1 MREGDEHATG
11 APEGP
16 GPIAIIGVA
25 CRLPMA
31 PDPRAFWR
39 LLRDGVS
46 AIGEVPE
53 DRWDPAVFADHPS
66 PALRHGAFLDGI
78 DTFDAAF
85 FGISPREAAA
95 MDPQQRLLLE
105 LGWEA
110 VEDAAIVPA
119 TLRGTRTG
127 VFAGAIGDDYT
138 TLGARLGIDGVGRHT
153 LTGRNRGLVANR
165 LSYLLGTHGPSFTV
179 DSGQSSSLV
188 AVHLACESLWNG
200 ESDLAIAGGVN
211 VIVAPDSMVGADE
224 FGGLSPDGRCFTFD
238 ARANGYVRGEG
249 GAAVVLKPLAAALA
263 DGDPVYCVVLGS
275 AVTSDGATDGL
286 TAPDPHGQELVL
298 RAACGSAGVTP
309 ADLQYVELHGTG
321 TVRGDRAEA
330 AALGAVY
337 GVGRTERL
345 LVGSV
350 KTNVGHLEGAAGVTG
365 LLKAV
370 LGIRHRWLPRSL
382 NFATPNPD
390 IPLAE
395 LKLRVHT
402 EDGPWPHPQRPLLA
416 GVSSFGMGGTNCH
429 VVLADEPVNRR
440 TRPGGQAPDVVPWV
454 LSARS
459 GQALRGQA
467 ERLRAAMTG
476 AGEPAPS
483 AADTAFSLVSTR
495 TGFEQRAVVL
505 GRDEDELLAGLGGL
519 ASGMPAA
526 GVVRGTAGPRA
537 PGVAFLFA
545 GQGGQRAGMARQLY
559 RAHQVF
565 ADAFD
570 EVCAQLD
577 TRLDVRVRDLVFAE
591 PGSPAAERLDRTRY
605 TQPALF
611 AVEVALFRLLTA
623 WNLTPGHLVGHSVGE
638 LVAAHV
644 SGGLTLAAAAELVA
658 VRGALMQAAPASGV
672 MAAVEASGDEMTEWL
687 RGNEERVALAAV
699 NGPSAVVVSGDEDA
713 VAELVARART
723 QGRRSSRLR
732 VSHAFHSPHM
742 DGVLDEF
749 RAAVRGITAAEPAI
763 PVVSNLTGELLTATE
778 LGAADYWAGQLRGTV
793 RFADGVRWARD
804 RGAAVFVELGPDAVL
819 SPMARACLAG
829 EDGSPSRD
837 TVVVPALRA
846 ERDEPYTVLAALA
859 EAHVR
864 GVPVD
869 WAAVLA
875 PARPHRVPLPTYAF
889 DRTRHWLTDTA
900 PTAHP
905 VATPSGPDRGGPEL
919 LDLVRATA
927 AAVLGH
933 AGPDA
938 VDPGRGFREQGFA
951 SLAAVELAGLLGE
964 ATGTRLPDTVLYDFP
979 TPAELADHL
988 AHRLPDSAGEATVA
1002 RAEAAGEPIAVVGMA
1017 CRYPGGV
1024 RGPEDL
1030 WRLVDGGVD
1039 AIGEFPENR
1048 GWDLDRLRD
1057 PDPERPGTSATRS
1070 GGFLYDA
1077 DLFDPAFFG
1086 ISAREATAMDPQQRV
1101 LLETAWEALEH
1112 ANLDPGTLR
1121 ASATGV
1127 FVGATAQEY
1136 GPRPDETAG
1145 ESGGYLLTGRTSSVI
1160 SGRIAYVLGLAGPA
1174 VTVDTACSSSLV
1186 ALHLACRSLRQGE
1199 SALALAGG
1207 VCVMAGPGMFVEFSR
1222 QRGLASDGRCKAF
1235 AADADG
1241 TGWAE
1246 GAGMVVLER
1255 LSDARRAGHP
1265 VLGVV
1270 RGSAINQDGAS
1281 NGLTAPSGRAQ
1292 ELVIRQALADAGLRG
1307 DEVDAVEAHGTGT
1320 ALGDPIEAQALIAA
1334 YGRER
1339 PAHRPLRLGSL
1350 KSNIGHTQAA
1360 AGVGGL
1366 IKMLLAMRHGRL
1378 PRTLH
1383 ASTPSSR
1390 VDWSAGAV
1398 SLLTEAAPWPDGGQ
1412 PRRAGVS
1419 SFGISGTNAHLI
1431 VEQAPE
1437 QDDRLRARRPE
1448 VPVPWVLTARSAD
1461 ALRSRAQGL
1470 IDAGAGRLDPADVG
1484 HTLATGR
1491 AVFAHRAVVVGAT
1504 DGELRRG
1511 LAQVARDEGP
1521 DAAVA
1526 PDRARRPVFVFPGQ
1540 GAQWAGMGA
1549 ELLETSPVFARSM
1562 AACADALA
1570 PHVDWT
1576 LADVVRAP
1584 AESGLL
1590 DRVDVVQP
1598 ALWAVMVS
1606 LAEVWRSFGVEPAAV
1621 VGHSQGEIAAACVAG
1636 ALSLSDAA
1644 AVVALRSKALTAI
1657 AGRGGMLAVELP
1669 VDRVRDR
1676 LAGEGAGRLSVAAVN
1691 GPAATVVAGGHD
1703 ALDDLQRRCEA
1714 QDVRVRRVPVDYAS
1728 HSPHVEELEDELK
1741 RLLAGLT
1748 PRPTDVAFHSTV
1760 TGGPLGTE
1768 ALDAGYWY
1776 DNLRSTVLFEQAVRR
1791 LEDDGHDAFLEMS
1804 PHPVLTAALRTT
1816 VGDYVTV
1823 AGSLRRDDGGWRRL
1837 LGSLAEAFAEGV
1849 IVDWRAA
1856 FAGLDVRHA
1865 DLPTYPFQRRRYW
1878 ITSPATRDVTAFGLA
1893 AADHLLL
1900 GAEISVAD
1908 GGGVLCTGR
1917 LSLRTQPWLADH
1929 AVGDAV
1935 LLPGTAFAELA
1946 LAAGTRA
1953 GCPGLAELVITAPLR
1968 LSAQVQVQVQVA
1980 VGPPED
1986 GRTVRVYA
1994 RPDGADGE
2002 PWTLHASGSLG
2013 EGGDGVALS
2022 GAWPPPDAAAVNVD
2036 ELYARLA
2043 DEGYH
2048 YGPAFRGLTAAW
2060 RQGEAV
2066 FAEVALAAA
2075 DRPDAGRAG
2084 LHPALLD
2091 AALHAVVGL
2100 LHDPGRRLLPFSW
2113 RDVRLHAT
2121 GATELRVRVL
2131 PAGPDAV
2138 SVVLAD
2144 PAGAPVAT
2152 VGSLTLR
2159 PAPDVVRSA
2168 ADPLLRVTWTTT
2180 IPAAPPSTSR
2190 RWSALGTARRFGL
2203 AADAHA
2209 DVAALVSAIG
2219 PGGAV
2224 PDVVVADCT
2233 DLDGDDAR
2241 SVHQAVH
2248 RVHALLRDWL
2258 AYEVLETT
2266 TLLVVTSGA
2275 VPAGGMVP
2283 GLPGAAVH
2291 GLLRTAVAEHP
2302 GRFVVADVECGG
2314 GEESLRALPALL
2326 GAGEP
2331 EFAVRMGVGHAPRLV
2346 RTAAPEAPVPI
2357 GGGTVLVTG
2366 GTGTLGLLLA
2376 RHLVAEH
2383 GVRHLLLVSRRG
2395 EHADGAA
2402 ELTALGADVSFA
2414 ACDVTDRE
2422 ALAAV
2427 IARIPA
2433 GRPLRAVVHAAG
2445 TLDDGVLTALT
2456 PARLDSALGPKVD
2469 AALTL
2474 HELTRDHD
2482 LAAFVL
2488 FSSVTGTLGSPGQAG
2503 YTAANAAL
2511 DALAERRRAAGLPA
2525 TSLAWGLWA
2534 RPSGMTAH
2542 LTEADVAR
2550 MARGGVAPLPEEAA
2564 LALFDAALGAS
2575 EAVLVAAR
2583 LDLAALRAQARA
2595 GRQAPLFRE
2604 LVRGPVAADRA
2615 TGLSWSARLA
2625 AASAADQ
2632 ELLALELVRIQAAT
2646 VLGLDS
2652 AGAVAPAT
2660 AFTGL
2665 GIDSLMSVELRG
2677 RLNAAT
2683 GLKLPVTVL
2692 FDRPTPAALAA
2703 HIRAEV
2709 LDAARETGPQAP
2721 VVTGEPIAV
2730 VAMGC
2735 RYPGGVRSPEDLWRL
2750 VDDEQDAIGEFPADR
2765 GWDVDAL
2772 YDPDSGAA
2780 GHSYTRHGGFL
2791 DDVAGFDAAFF
2802 GMSPREALATDP
2814 QQRVLL
2820 ETSWETLER
2829 AGIDPRT
2836 LRGSRTGVFA
2846 GVMYDDYAERLK
2858 RAPSGFEGYLA
2869 TAITSS
2875 VASGRVAYALG
2886 LEGPAITVD
2895 TACSSSLVAL
2905 HQACQALRAGD
2916 CDLALAG
2923 GVTVMATPGLFV
2935 AFSRQRG
2942 LAPDGR
2948 CKPFAAAAD
2957 GTGWGEG
2964 VGVLLV
2970 ERLSDALRNGHPVLA
2985 TVRSS
2990 AVNQDGASNGLTAP
3004 SGPAQQR
3011 VIRQALAGAGL
3022 GAADV
3027 DVVEAHGTGTP
3038 LGDPIEAQAIL
3049 ATYGQDRLGGT
3060 PVRIG
3065 SVKSNIGHT
3074 QAAAGVAGVIKMVL
3088 AMRAGRLPR
3097 SLHVDEPTG
3106 HVDWSAGRAELLTE
3120 PMDWPDAGRP
3130 RRAGVSAFGISGTN
3144 AHVILEQAPELPV
3157 RPAAPGRASAWLL
3170 SAREERPLRELAG
3183 LLRERV
3189 AGPDAPDPAE
3199 VGHALATTRTAF
3211 EHRAVVLAADRPGF
3225 LAGLDALAAG
3235 RPRPGLVTGTPS
3247 RAGKTV
3253 FVFPGQGSQWTGMAL
3268 ELLDTAPVFAER
3280 LAECSAA
3287 LDAHVDWS
3295 LPEVLRGAP
3304 GAPGHDRV
3312 DVVQPVLWAVMVSL
3326 AELWRSAGVVPDA
3339 VVGHSQGEIAAACVA
3354 GALTTEDAARVVAS
3368 RSRALVELTG
3378 TGGMVSVALPAA
3390 RVAALIE
3397 PWGDALDV
3405 AALNGPSATVVSGAP
3420 EVLDALLEACAAA
3433 RVRARRVPVG
3443 YASHSPRVE
3452 RIRAKVLDL
3461 LAPVVP
3467 RTAAVPFYSTVT
3479 AGVLDGAGLDAAYW
3493 FRNLR
3498 QPVRFEETTRALLAA
3513 GHTWFVEASP
3523 HPVLTAAIEETV
3535 QGEPGR
3541 SAVVLGSLRRDQG
3554 GLDRFR
3560 TSLAEGYVHGLDVD
3574 WTAVLGGGPGRPV
3587 ELPTYPFQH
3596 ARYWL
3601 DAPAGS
3607 PGPAAGF
3614 TAVDHPLLS
3623 AMTELGDGR
3632 GVLFTGSVSLRTHP
3646 WLADHAV
3653 LGTAV
3658 LPGTVVLELAARVG
3672 RQLGTPALAELTLH
3686 APLVLSEDSVV
3697 PLQVVVAEPG
3707 ADGTR
3712 AISVHSRANGVGV
3725 LRHASGVLRGEPVA
3739 EDVPGPVPWPPD
3751 GAVPIDLATG
3761 YERLAGL
3768 GYGYGPAFRGLTA
3781 AWRSGEDVLAE
3792 VELPAGTGTGGFGVH
3807 PALLD
3812 AALHPA
3818 LLVGEDT
3825 ALLLPFEWT
3834 AVSLSATGAAS
3845 ARVRIRPLAPGRVSI
3860 AVDDVYGTPLLRAGS
3875 LALRPAVRL
3884 WQVDWRPVR
3893 PGGAA
3898 PEVTPEVVRLGGG
3911 GDDLAASAREVTADA
3926 LAAIQRHLA
3935 GPAGTPLVLLT
3946 AGAAG
3951 DAHPADPAAA
3961 AAWGLGRSAQTEH
3974 PGRIVLL
3981 DALAIPSARQL
3992 AAALATGEPQLALR
4006 AGGLTAPRLV
4016 PVSAAGSAT
4025 ARPLDQ
4031 NGTVLVT
4038 GGLGTLGSLVARHL
4052 VTEHGVRHLVLTGR
4066 RGPDTDGAAELGA
4079 HLRELGAVVTV
4090 AACDVG
4096 DPDAVVALLREI
4108 PAEHPLTAVF
4118 HLAGVLDDGT
4128 LEALTP
4134 ARLGPVFRAKAAGA
4148 WHLHEQTRDLD
4159 LAAFVLFSSVA
4170 GTIGTAGQG
4179 SYAAANAFLDALA
4192 GYRAARGL
4200 PARSLAW
4207 GLWAA
4212 ESGLTRALTDADRE
4226 RLRRSGLAP
4235 MPTEQALA
4243 MLDAAL
4249 AGDHPTVVPARLDL
4263 AAPAAPPLREITATP
4278 VSSRPVDRLRGLPR
4292 AEQEREVRELVAGLT
4307 AAVLGYRGALPV
4319 DSTFS
4324 RLGIESLTAV
4334 ELRNRLAAA
4343 TGLRLRTSVVFDH
4356 PDVDALA
4363 RYLHGELFGEPA
4375 GPAEMVRGPFAEPI
4389 AIVGMGC
4396 RYPGGVH
4403 GPDELWRLV
4412 ADGGDA
4418 IGPFPTDRGW
4428 DLDALYDPDPARA
4441 GTIYTREAG
4450 FLADPAGFDAE
4461 FFGMTPREATA
4472 TDPQQRL
4479 LLETAWATLE
4489 HAAIDPHSLRGE
4501 PVGVFTGVMY
4511 GDYRTRATRPTA
4523 ETEGYLVTGSAGSVA
4538 SGRVAYSL
4546 GLAGPAITVDTACS
4560 SSLVAM
4566 HLAAQALRGGE
4577 CRLALAGGVTVM
4589 ATEAALLE
4597 FSRRRGLAA
4606 DGRCKPFA
4614 AAADGTALSEGVGLL
4629 LLERLGD
4636 AQRNGHR
4643 VLAVLRGSAVNQD
4656 GASNGLTAPNGP
4668 AQEQVVRRA
4677 LADAGLA
4684 PGDVDAVE
4692 AHGTGT
4698 PLGDPVEAE
4707 ALLATYGPGRER
4719 PLWLGSVKS
4728 NIGHAQAA
4736 AGVAGVIKMVQA
4748 MRHGVLP
4755 PTLHVD
4761 RPTPHVD
4768 WTRGPVRVL
4777 RETTPW
4783 PDRGAPRRVGVS
4795 SFGISGTNAHVV
4807 LEQGSA
4813 EPAGPEVSDAVV
4825 PWVVSAPTATGVRR
4839 RAAQLHEFLLDHPEH
4854 SNAATGAALAGR
4866 SVFPARAAVVGR
4878 TRAELLGGLRALADG
4893 GSSATVV
4900 TGTAGSGGLAVL
4912 FGGQGSQR
4920 HRMGREL
4927 AAAFPV
4933 YAAAFDAVCAELD
4946 RHLERP
4952 LRAVIGLDGGD
4963 DDPALHETGWT
4974 QPALFAVEVA
4984 LYRLVE
4990 SWGLVPGCVAGH
5002 SLGELTAAHVA
5013 GVLSLADACTMV
5025 AARGRLM
5032 QAARAGGA
5040 MAAIEVD
5047 EEELGDALGEGVSVA
5062 AVNAPG
5068 SVVVSGDA
5076 RAVLDLVAHWRSRGR
5091 RTTRLRV
5098 SHAFHS
5104 AHMDRA
5110 AEEFG
5115 AVVGGLTFNPAT
5127 IPLIS
5132 TVTGQ
5137 QATDEQLRSA
5147 GYWAGQLR
5155 CGVRFADCVRTMQGR
5170 GVTAYLE
5177 LSPTPALLPD
5187 VTATVAGT
5195 TPEPAVVPVLGK
5207 NRPEPDAAVTM
5218 LARLFAAGVRPDFAA
5233 VFPAG
5238 VRPAELPTYPFLHQ
5252 RFWLAQEPADVGGA
5266 APAAAG
5272 HPLLDAAVELAD
5284 GGVVLTGRLSL
5295 QRHPWL
5301 ADHTVSGVV
5310 LLPGTAFVDLALHAG
5325 EQVGL
5330 PVVRDLVVQ
5339 VPLAVPET
5347 GAVDVQVR
5355 VAAADGTGAV
5365 AVTVHGRPR
5374 TDAAPGAWT
5383 EHATGA
5389 LVADD
5394 GTAAG
5399 AWPVRPA
5406 GAEEIDLAGAYPRLA
5421 AMGLGYGP
5429 AFRTL
5434 RGAWRQGEDLHVEA
5448 DADALDVEGW
5458 RLHPALFD
5466 AVLHPFA
5473 LEAGARDPAG
5483 SVRLPHAWAGVRWH
5497 GGHSAAVRA
5506 RLARTG
5512 PGSVSVTVVD
5522 ERGVPVLEVAELR
5535 TRAVPVADL
5544 GAGRPTLRR
5553 QVWSPLAAGD
5563 ELPRSRLVVVGEG
5576 GPDVERYTG
5585 VRELRAA
5592 LDAGASPPD
5601 LVLLEVAA
5609 DDGEADVAVRAGRRC
5624 ERVLADVQEWQA
5636 DARFAAARL
5645 VVATIAAVGTRPSD
5659 GVDPAA
5665 AAVWGLLRAAQAE
5678 QPGRFVLLDTDGTT
5692 ASWRAVPAALASGAP
5707 EVAIRSGQVSTPR
5720 LVAHRGAARADT
5732 AMADGTVLVTGAT
5745 GALGGLLARHLVT
5758 RHGVRHL
5765 LLLNRRGREAP
5776 GAARLLAEL
5785 ATLGARAELVACDAA
5800 DGAVLADVLADVPA
5814 ECPLRAVVHAAG
5826 VLDDGPVAT
5835 MTPARLAAV
5844 LRPKAGAAWQLHRQT
5859 EGLDLAAFVLF
5870 SSLAGVLGSAGQ
5882 ANYAAANA
5890 FLDGLAGH
5898 RARLGL
5904 PATSLA
5910 WGLWAQEDGMA
5921 AGLGA
5926 ADRARLAA
5934 AGVLPMPVAEAL
5946 AFFDEALTAG
5956 QPTLVAAR
5964 LDLATLRAR
5973 AGRRPDAGRRPVRA
5987 DDFAAELAGQPPQ
6000 RRYEL
6005 VFELVRTTVATVLAH
6020 EPPEL
6025 LSGDAELRD
6034 LGFDSL
6040 TSLELRNRLNAATGL
6055 TLPGTVVFEHPTAD
6069 ELTSRLVAEL
6079 GAADAVSDRP
6089 RTRGGH
6095 TQEEIV

>member
-1 MREGDEHATG
+1 MRKGDEHAVG
-11 APEGP
+11 ASERT
-16 GPIAIIGVA
+16 GPIAVIGVA

-39 LLRDGVS
+39 LLREGVS
-46 AIGEVPE
+46 AVGEVPE
-53 DRWDPAVFADHPS
+53 DRWDPAVFAGHLS
-66 PALRHGAFLDGI
+66 PALRRGAFLDGI

-153 LTGRNRGLVANR
+153 LTGRNRGLIANR
-165 LSYLLGTHGPSFTV
+165 LSYLLGAHGPSFTV

-188 AVHLACESLWNG
+188 AVHLACESLRSG

-211 VIVAPDSMVGADE
+211 VIAAPDSMLGADE

-249 GAAVVLKPLAAALA
+249 GAVVVLKPLAAALA

-275 AVTSDGATDGL
+275 AVTGDGATDGL
-286 TAPDPHGQELVL
+286 TAPDPYGQELVL
-298 RAACGSAGVTP
+298 RAACERAGVRP

-337 GVGRTERL
+337 GVGRTESL

-350 KTNVGHLEGAAGVTG
+350 KTNVGHLEGAAGATG

-382 NFATPNPD
+382 NFATPNPG

-395 LKLRVHT
+395 LKLQVHT
-402 EDGPWPHPQRPLLA
+402 EDGPWPHPRRRLLA

-429 VVLADEPVNRR
+429 VVLADGPAPETARS
-440 TRPGGQAPDVVPWV
+440 GGPAPAVVPWV

-459 GQALRGQA
+459 GPALCGQA
-467 ERLRAAMTG
+467 ERLRAAVTG
-476 AGEPAPS
+476 AVEPARS
-483 AADTAFSLVSTR
+483 AVDTAFSLVRTR
-495 TGFEQRAVVL
+495 SAFEQRAVVL
-505 GRDEDELLAGLGGL
+505 GRDEGELLAGLGGL
-519 ASGMPAA
+519 ASGAPAA

-545 GQGGQRAGMARQLY
+545 GQGSQRPGMGRQLY
-559 RAHQVF
+559 RAHRVF

-570 EVCAQLD
+570 EVCARLD
-577 TRLDVRVRDLVFAE
+577 THLDVRVRDLVFAE

-611 AVEVALFRLLTA
+611 ALEVALFRLFTA
-623 WNLTPGHLVGHSVGE
+623 WNLIPGYLVGHSIGE
-638 LVAAHV
+638 LAAAHV
-644 SGGLTLAAAAELVA
+644 GGGLTLTAAAELVV
-658 VRGALMQAAPASGV
+658 VRGALMETAPASGA
-672 MAAVEASGDEMTEWL
+672 MAAVEAEPAELTEWL
-687 RGNEERVALAAV
+687 RGKEERVALAAV
-699 NGPSAVVVSGDEDA
+699 NGPSAVVVSGDADA
-713 VAELVARART
+713 VAELVARARA
-723 QGRRSSRLR
+723 QGRRSSGLR

-749 RAAVRGITAAEPAI
+749 RAAVRGLTAAEPAI
-763 PVVSNLTGELLTATE
+763 PVVSTLTGEQLTAAE
-778 LGAADYWAGQLRGTV
+778 LGSADYWARQLRGTV
-793 RFADGVRWARD
+793 RFADGVRRARD
-804 RGAAVFVELGPDAVL
+804 RGAGVFVELGPDAAL

-829 EDGSPSRD
+829 SPSPG

-859 EAHVR
+859 EAHVL

-875 PARPHRVPLPTYAF
+875 PARPRRVPLPTYAF

-900 PTAHP
+900 PPARP
-905 VATPSGPDRGGPEL
+905 AAAPAGAGPDL
-919 LDLVRATA
+919 LELVRATA
-927 AAVLGH
+927 AAALGH

-951 SLAAVELAGLLGE
+951 SLAAVELAALLGE
-964 ATGTRLPDTVLYDFP
+964 ATGTRLPDTLLYDFP
-979 TPAELADHL
+979 TPAELAEHL
-988 AHRLPDSAGEATVA
+988 AHRLPDPAAEVTAA

-1039 AIGEFPENR
+1039 AIGEFPGNR

-1057 PDPERPGTSATRS
+1057 PRRPGGSATRS

-1086 ISAREATAMDPQQRV
+1086 ISAREAAAMDPQQRV

-1145 ESGGYLLTGRTSSVI
+1145 EAEGYLLTGRTPSVV
-1160 SGRIAYVLGLAGPA
+1160 SGRIAYALGLAGPA

-1222 QRGLASDGRCKAF
+1222 QHGLAPDGRCKAF
-1235 AADADG
+1235 AEDADG

-1320 ALGDPIEAQALIAA
+1320 ALGDPIEAQALIAT
-1334 YGRER
+1334 YGRDR
-1339 PAHRPLRLGSL
+1339 PTHRPLRLGSL

-1366 IKMLLAMRHGRL
+1366 IKVLLAMRHGRL

-1383 ASTPSSR
+1383 ATTPSSR

-1398 SLLTEAAPWPDGGQ
+1398 SLLTEAAPWPDGGR

-1431 VEQAPE
+1431 VEQAPARG
-1437 QDDRLRARRPE
+1437 DRVPRPE

-1461 ALRSRAQGL
+1461 ALRARARAL
-1470 IDAGAGRLDPADVG
+1470 IDAGDLDPADAG

-1504 DGELRRG
+1504 TGELRRG
-1511 LAQVARDEGP
+1511 LARVAREELPGP
-1521 DAAVA
+1521 AV
-1526 PDRARRPVFVFPGQ
+1526 ARRPVFVFPGQ

-1549 ELLETSPVFARSM
+1549 ELLESSPVFARSM
-1562 AACADALA
+1562 AACADALR

-1584 AESGLL
+1584 AEAGLL
-1590 DRVDVVQP
+1590 ERVDVVQP
-1598 ALWAVMVS
+1598 ALWALMVS
-1606 LAEVWRSFGVEPAAV
+1606 LAEVWRSFGVAPAAV

-1669 VDRVRDR
+1669 ADRVRDR
-1676 LAGEGAGRLSVAAVN
+1676 LAGAGPGRLSVAAVN
-1691 GPAATVVAGGHD
+1691 GPAATVVAGDHD

-1714 QDVRVRRVPVDYAS
+1714 ENVRVHRVPVDYAS
-1728 HSPHVEELEDELK
+1728 HSPHVEDLEDELK

-1748 PRPTDVAFHSTV
+1748 PCPADVAFHSTV
-1760 TGGPLGTE
+1760 TGGPLGAE

-1776 DNLRSTVLFEQAVRR
+1776 RNLRGTVRFEQAVRG
-1791 LEDDGHDAFLEMS
+1791 LVDDGHDAFLEMS
-1804 PHPVLTAALRTT
+1804 PHPVLSAALRTT
-1816 VGDYVTV
+1816 AGDDVTV
-1823 AGSLRRDDGGWRRL
+1823 AGSLRRDDGGARRL
-1837 LGSLAEAFAEGV
+1837 LGSLGEAFAAGV
-1849 IVDWRAA
+1849 TVDWRAA

-1878 ITSPATRDVTAFGLA
+1878 ITSRATQDVTALGLA
-1893 AADHLLL
+1893 AAEHLLL
-1900 GAEISVAD
+1900 GASTELGD
-1908 GGGVLCTGR
+1908 GGGVLFTG
-1917 LSLRTQPWLADH
+1917 SVSARTQPWLAEH
-1929 AVGDAV
+1929 AVGGAV
-1935 LLPGTAFAELA
+1935 LLPGAAFAELA
-1946 LAAGTRA
+1946 LTAGLRA
-1953 GCPGLAELVITAPLR
+1953 GCRGLAELVIAAPLR
-1968 LSAQVQVQVQVA
+1968 LPARGAVQVQVA

-1986 GRTVRVYA
+1986 RRTVRVYA
-1994 RPDGADGE
+1994 RVEDE
-2002 PWTLHASGSLG
+2002 PWTLHASGSFG
-2013 EGGDGVALS
+2013 DGGDGVALT
-2022 GAWPPPDAAAVNVD
+2022 GAWPPPAAAAVDVD

-2048 YGPAFRGLTAAW
+2048 YGPAFRGLKAAW
-2060 RQGEAV
+2060 RQGDAV

-2075 DRPDAGRAG
+2075 ERPDADRAAV
-2084 LHPALLD
+2084 HPALLD
-2091 AALHAVVGL
+2091 GALHAAVGL
-2100 LHDPGRRLLPFSW
+2100 LHDPGRRLLPFAW

-2121 GATELRVRVL
+2121 GATELRVRMR

-2144 PAGAPVAT
+2144 AAGEPVAT

-2159 PAPDVVRSA
+2159 AAPDVVRGA
-2168 ADPLLRVTWTTT
+2168 ADPLLRVSWTTT
-2180 IPAAPPSTSR
+2180 IPAAPPSAGR
-2190 RWSALGTARRFGL
+2190 RWAALGTARRFGL
-2203 AADAHA
+2203 AADAH
-2209 DVAALVSAIG
+2209 DDIAALVTALGRS
-2219 PGGAV
+2219 GAG
-2224 PDVVVADCT
+2224 PDVVVADLT
-2233 DLDGDDAR
+2233 DLDGDDAG

-2248 RVHALLRDWL
+2248 RAHALLRDWL
-2258 AYEVLETT
+2258 AHEVLERT

-2275 VPAGGMVP
+2275 VPAGGTVP
-2283 GLPGAAVH
+2283 GLAGAAVH

-2302 GRFVVADVECGG
+2302 GRFVVADVERG
-2314 GEESLRALPALL
+2314 GEVESSQALPALL
-2326 GAGEP
+2326 RAGEP
-2331 EFAVRMGVGHAPRLV
+2331 EFAVRAGTGHAPRLV
-2346 RTAAPEAPVPI
+2346 RTTAVAAPVPI

-2366 GTGTLGLLLA
+2366 GTGTLGLRLA

-2395 EHADGAA
+2395 EHAEGAA
-2402 ELTALGADVSFA
+2402 ELTALGADVTFA

-2427 IARIPA
+2427 VAGIPA
-2433 GRPLRAVVHAAG
+2433 DRPLRAVVHAAG

-2456 PARLDSALGPKVD
+2456 PARLDAALGPKVD
-2469 AALTL
+2469 AAVAL
-2474 HELTRDHD
+2474 HELTLDHD

-2488 FSSVTGTLGSPGQAG
+2488 FSSITGTLGSPGQAG

-2511 DALAERRRAAGLPA
+2511 DALAQRRRAGGLPA

-2542 LTEADVAR
+2542 LTDADLAR
-2550 MARGGVAPLPEEAA
+2550 LGRAGVAALPEEAA
-2564 LALFDAALGAS
+2564 LALFDVALGAS
-2575 EAVLVAAR
+2575 EAALVAAR

-2595 GRQAPLFRE
+2595 GRQAPVFRE
-2604 LVRGPVAADRA
+2604 LVPGPVTADRA
-2615 TGLSWSARLA
+2615 AGPSWSARLA
-2625 AASAADQ
+2625 AAPAAEQ
-2632 ELLALELVRIQAAT
+2632 EALALALVREQAAA

-2652 AGAVAPAT
+2652 AEAVAPGT
-2660 AFTGL
+2660 AFTAVGV
-2665 GIDSLMSVELRG
+2665 DSLMSVELRG

-2709 LDAARETGPQAP
+2709 LGSAREATPRART
-2721 VVTGEPIAV
+2721 VSGEPIAV

-2735 RYPGGVRSPEDLWRL
+2735 RYPGGIRSPEDLWRL
-2750 VDDEQDAIGEFPADR
+2750 VDDGRDAIGEFPADR
-2765 GWDVDAL
+2765 GWAVDAL
-2772 YDPDSGAA
+2772 YDPDADAA

-2791 DDVAGFDAAFF
+2791 DDAAGFDAAFF

-2858 RAPSGFEGYLA
+2858 RAPAGYEGYLA

-2886 LEGPAITVD
+2886 LEGPAVTVD

-2905 HQACQALRAGD
+2905 HLACQALRAGD

-2970 ERLSDALRNGHPVLA
+2970 ERLTDALRNGHPVLA

-2990 AVNQDGASNGLTAP
+2990 AVNSDGASNGLTAP
-3004 SGPAQQR
+3004 SGPSQQR
-3011 VIRQALAGAGL
+3011 VIRQALADAGL

-3049 ATYGQDRLGGT
+3049 ATYGQDRLDGP

-3074 QAAAGVAGVIKMVL
+3074 QAAAGVAGVIKMVQ

-3120 PMDWPDAGRP
+3120 PVDWPDAGRP

-3144 AHVILEQAPELPV
+3144 AHVILEQAPRPPG
-3157 RPAAPGRASAWLL
+3157 RPAASGTASAWVL

-3183 LLRERV
+3183 RLRARV
-3189 AGPDAPDPAE
+3189 AGPDAPDPAD
-3199 VGHALATTRTAF
+3199 VGHALATARTPF
-3211 EHRAVVLAADRPGF
+3211 EHRAVVLAADRAGF

-3235 RPRPGLVTGTPS
+3235 RPLPGLVTGTPS
-3247 RAGKTV
+3247 PSGKTV
-3253 FVFPGQGSQWTGMAL
+3253 FVFPGQGSQWPGMAL
-3268 ELLDTAPVFAER
+3268 ELLDTSPVFAER

-3287 LDAHVDWS
+3287 LSAHVGWS
-3295 LPEVLRGAP
+3295 LPEMLR

-3312 DVVQPVLWAVMVSL
+3312 DVVQPVLWAVLVSI

-3339 VVGHSQGEIAAACVA
+3339 VAGHSQGEIAAACVA
-3354 GALTTEDAARVVAS
+3354 GALTVEDAARVVAL
-3368 RSRALVELTG
+3368 RSRALAELTG

-3390 RVAALIE
+3390 RVAELLE

-3420 EVLDALLEACAAA
+3420 EALGALLEACAAA
-3433 RVRARRVPVG
+3433 GIRARRVPVD

-3452 RIRAKVLDL
+3452 PIRARVQEL
-3461 LAPVVP
+3461 LAPIAP
-3467 RTAAVPFYSTVT
+3467 RAAAIPFYSTVT
-3479 AGVLDGAGLDAAYW
+3479 AGALDTTGLDAGYW

-3523 HPVLTAAIEETV
+3523 HPVLTSAIEETADD
-3535 QGEPGR
+3535 GTGR

-3560 TSLAEGYVHGLDVD
+3560 TSLAEGYVRGLAVD
-3574 WTAVLGGGPGRPV
+3574 WPAALGGGPGRPV
-3587 ELPTYPFQH
+3587 DLPTYPFQH

-3601 DAPAGS
+3601 DAVPDA
-3607 PGPAAGF
+3607 PGPVAG
-3614 TAVDHPLLS
+3614 DHPLLS
-3623 AMTELGDGR
+3623 ASTELGDGR
-3632 GVLFTGSVSLRTHP
+3632 GVLFTGSVSSRTHS

-3653 LGTAV
+3653 LGTPL
-3658 LPGTVVLELAARVG
+3658 LPGTAVLELAARAG

-3686 APLVLSEDSVV
+3686 APLVLPENGVTH
-3697 PLQVVVAEPG
+3697 LQVVVAEPG

-3712 AISVHSRANGVGV
+3712 AFSMHSRVDGAD
-3725 LRHASGVLRGEPVA
+3725 LIRHAGGLLCADPVV
-3739 EDVPGPVPWPPD
+3739 EDVPGPPAQWPPD
-3751 GAVPIDLATG
+3751 GAVPIDVAAG

-3781 AWRSGEDVLAE
+3781 AWRSGTDVLAE
-3792 VELPAGTGTGGFGVH
+3792 VELPDGIEPGGFGVH

-3825 ALLLPFEWT
+3825 TPLLPFEWSS
-3834 AVSLSATGAAS
+3834 VSLSATGATR
-3845 ARVRIRPLAPGRVSI
+3845 ARVRIRPLEPGHVSI
-3860 AVDDVYGTPLLRAGS
+3860 AVDDASGAPLLRAGS
-3875 LALRPAVRL
+3875 LVLRPAVRL
-3884 WQVDWRPVR
+3884 WQVDWRAVR
-3893 PGGAA
+3893 PGA
-3898 PEVTPEVVRLGGG
+3898 PALAVTPEVVRLGGAGSARSARG
-3911 GDDLAASAREVTADA
+3911 GAADALAVTPEAVRLGGGEDLASSAREVTARA
-3926 LAAIQRHLA
+3926 LAAVQRHLA
-3935 GPAGTPLVLLT
+3935 GPVGPPLVLLT
-3946 AGAAG
+3946 SGAAG
-3951 DAHPADPAAA
+3951 DPRPADPAAA
-3961 AAWGLGRSAQTEH
+3961 AAWGLVRSAQTEH

-3981 DALAIPSARQL
+3981 DALAPPSARQL
-3992 AAALATGEPQLALR
+3992 AEALATGEPQLALR
-4006 AGGLTAPRLV
+4006 AGGFTAPRLV
-4016 PVSAAGSAT
+4016 PVPAAGFTT
-4025 ARPLDQ
+4025 ARPLDRD
-4031 NGTVLVT
+4031 GTVLVT
-4038 GGLGTLGSLVARHL
+4038 GGLGTLGSVVARHL
-4052 VTEHGVRHLVLTGR
+4052 VTRHGVRHLVLAGR
-4066 RGPDTDGAAELGA
+4066 RGPDTGGAAELAA
-4079 HLRELGAVVTV
+4079 HLRELGADVTV

-4096 DPDAVVALLREI
+4096 DADAVAALLREI

-4128 LEALTP
+4128 VEALTP
-4134 ARLGPVFRAKAAGA
+4134 ARLGPVFHAKAAGA

-4159 LAAFVLFSSVA
+4159 LAEFVLFSSVA

-4179 SYAAANAFLDALA
+4179 GYAAANAFLDALA
-4192 GYRAARGL
+4192 GHRAALGL
-4200 PARSLAW
+4200 PVRSLAW
-4207 GLWAA
+4207 GLWAV
-4212 ESGLTRALTDADRE
+4212 ESGLTGSLTDVDRE

-4235 MPTEQALA
+4235 MATEQALA

-4249 AGDHPTVVPARLDL
+4249 AGAHPVVVAARLD
-4263 AAPAAPPLREITATP
+4263 PAATPRESTAASAP
-4278 VSSRPVDRLRGLPR
+4278 SSRPGERLRRLPPP
-4292 AEQEREVRELVAGLT
+4292 EQDREVRELVAGLT
-4307 AAVLGYRGALPV
+4307 AAVLGYRGKLPA
-4319 DSTFS
+4319 DRTFS
-4324 RLGIESLTAV
+4324 RLGMESLTAV

-4363 RYLHGELFGEPA
+4363 RHVLSELSGEPA
-4375 GPAEMVRGPFAEPI
+4375 GPAEVVRGPSAEPI

-4396 RYPGGVH
+4396 SFPGGVH

-4412 ADGGDA
+4412 AEGGDA

-4441 GTIYTREAG
+4441 GTVYTREAG
-4450 FLADPAGFDAE
+4450 FLANAAGFDAE

-4489 HAAIDPHSLRGE
+4489 HAALDPHSLRGE

-4538 SGRVAYSL
+4538 SGRVAYHL
-4546 GLAGPAITVDTACS
+4546 GFAGPAITVDTACS
-4560 SSLVAM
+4560 SSLVAV
-4566 HLAAQALRGGE
+4566 HLAAQALRAGE

-4614 AAADGTALSEGVGLL
+4614 AAADGTALSEGAGLL

-4636 AQRNGHR
+4636 ARRNGHR
-4643 VLAVLRGSAVNQD
+4643 VLAVLRGSAVNSD
-4656 GASNGLTAPNGP
+4656 GTSNGLTAPSGP
-4668 AQEQVVRRA
+4668 AQERVVRRA

-4736 AGVAGVIKMVQA
+4736 AGVAGIIKMVQA

-4768 WTRGPVRVL
+4768 WTRGPVRLL

-4783 PDRGAPRRVGVS
+4783 PDRGALRRVGVS

-4807 LEQGSA
+4807 LEQGPG
-4813 EPAGPEVSDAVV
+4813 EPTAPQVPDGTVV
-4825 PWVVSAPTATGVRR
+4825 PWVVSAPTAAGVQRY
-4839 RAAQLHEFLLDHPEH
+4839 AGQLHEFLLAHPEH
-4854 SNAATGAALAGR
+4854 SITATGAALARR
-4866 SVFPARAAVVGR
+4866 SAFPARGGIVGR
-4878 TRAELLGGLRALADG
+4878 TRAELLEGLRVLADG
-4893 GSSATVV
+4893 GSSAAVV
-4900 TGTAGSGGLAVL
+4900 TGTAGGGELAVL

-4920 HRMGREL
+4920 RRMGREL

-4946 RHLERP
+4946 RHLDRP
-4952 LRAVIGLDGGD
+4952 LRAVIGLDGSE
-4963 DDPALHETGWT
+4963 DPALHETAWT

-5032 QAARAGGA
+5032 QAARTGGA
-5040 MAAIEVD
+5040 MAAMEAD
-5047 EEELGDALGEGVSVA
+5047 EAELGDVGEGVSVA

-5076 RAVLDLVAHWRSRGR
+5076 GAVLDLVAHWRSRGR

-5104 AHMDRA
+5104 PHMDRA
-5110 AEEFG
+5110 AEEFR
-5115 AVVGGLTFNPAT
+5115 AVVGGLTLHPAT

-5132 TVTGQ
+5132 TVTGA
-5137 QATDEQLRSA
+5137 QATGEQLRSA

-5155 CGVRFADCVRTMQGR
+5155 RGVRFADCVRTMRDR

-5177 LSPTPALLPD
+5177 LSPTPVLLPD

-5195 TPEPAVVPVLGK
+5195 TPEPAVVAVLDK
-5207 NRPEPDAAVTM
+5207 DAPERQSAVTM
-5218 LARLFAAGVRPDFAA
+5218 LARLFAAGPRPDFTA

-5238 VRPAELPTYPFLHQ
+5238 ARAAELPTYPFRHQ
-5252 RFWLAQEPADVGGA
+5252 RFWLAPEPAEAGT

-5284 GGVVLTGRLSL
+5284 GGVVLTGRVSL
-5295 QRHPWL
+5295 RRHPWL

-5325 EQVGL
+5325 ELAGR

-5339 VPLAVPET
+5339 VPLPVPET
-5347 GAVDVQVR
+5347 GAVELQVR
-5355 VAAADGTGAV
+5355 VVAADGTGAA
-5365 AVTVHGRPR
+5365 AVTVHGRPC
-5374 TDAAPGAWT
+5374 TDAPPGAWT

-5394 GTAAG
+5394 GT
-5399 AWPVRPA
+5399 PA
-5406 GAEEIDLAGAYPRLA
+5406 GALPARAPGAGEEIDLDGAYPRLA
-5421 AMGLGYGP
+5421 ASGLGYGP
-5429 AFRTL
+5429 AFRAV
-5434 RGAWRQGEDLHVEA
+5434 RAARRQDGELHVEA
-5448 DADALDVEGW
+5448 ATDALDVEGW

-5466 AVLHPFA
+5466 AVLHPLA
-5473 LEAGARDPAG
+5473 LESGGTEPG
-5483 SVRLPHAWAGVRWH
+5483 SVRLPHAWAGVRFR
-5497 GGHSAAVRA
+5497 GGHPAAVRA
-5506 RLARTG
+5506 RLTRTG
-5512 PGSVSVTVVD
+5512 AGSVSVTVTD
-5522 ERGVPVLEVAELR
+5522 ERGVPVLEVAELH

-5544 GAGRPTLRR
+5544 GAGRPVLRR
-5553 QVWSPLAAGD
+5553 QAWSPLVTGD
-5563 ELPRSRLVVVGEG
+5563 ERPAARLVVVGEG
-5576 GPDVERYTG
+5576 GPDVERHAT

-5592 LDAGASPPD
+5592 LDAGARPPD
-5601 LVLLEVAA
+5601 LVLLEATA
-5609 DDGEADVAVRAGRRC
+5609 EDGEADPAVRAGQRC
-5624 ERVLADVQEWQA
+5624 ERVLADVREWQA
-5636 DARFAAARL
+5636 DPRFAAARL
-5645 VVATIAAVGTRPSD
+5645 VVATTAAVDTRPAD
-5659 GVDPAA
+5659 DVDPAA

-5678 QPGRFVLLDTDGTT
+5678 LPGRFVLLDTDDTA
-5692 ASWRAVPAALASGAP
+5692 ASWRAVPAALATGAP
-5707 EVAIRSGQVSTPR
+5707 ELAIRSGQATTPR
-5720 LVAHRGAARADT
+5720 LVVHRGAARAG
-5732 AMADGTVLVTGAT
+5732 AALADGTVLLTGAT
-5745 GALGGLLARHLVT
+5745 GVLGGLLARHLVT
-5758 RHGVRHL
+5758 GHGVRHL
-5765 LLLNRRGREAP
+5765 LLLNRRGRAAP
-5776 GAARLLAEL
+5776 GAARLLEEL
-5785 ATLGARAELVACDAA
+5785 AALGARANLVACDAA
-5800 DGAVLADVLADVPA
+5800 DAAALAGVLGDLPG
-5814 ECPLRAVVHAAG
+5814 ERPLRAVVHAAG
-5826 VLDDGPVAT
+5826 VLDDGPLVT

-5859 EGLDLAAFVLF
+5859 EQLDLAAFVLF

-5882 ANYAAANA
+5882 AGYAAANA
-5890 FLDGLAGH
+5890 FLDGLAAH

-5910 WGLWAQEDGMA
+5910 WGLWAPEDGMA
-5921 AGLGA
+5921 GQLGVAG
-5926 ADRARLAA
+5926 RARLAG
-5934 AGVLPMPVAEAL
+5934 AGVLPMPVADAL
-5946 AFFDEALTAG
+5946 ALFDEALTAAA
-5956 QPTLVAAR
+5956 PALVAAR

-5973 AGRRPDAGRRPVRA
+5973 TGLRAKAGRAPVRA
-5987 DDFAAELAGQPPQ
+5987 EDFAAKLAGQPPRQ
-6000 RRYEL
+6000 RYEL
-6005 VFELVRTTVATVLAH
+6005 VFELVRTTVAAVLAH
-6020 EPPEL
+6020 EPPEP
-6025 LSGDAELRD
+6025 LSGVELRD
-6034 LGFDSL
+6034 LGLDSL
-6040 TSLELRNRLNAATGL
+6040 TSLELRDRLNAATGL
-6055 TLPGTVVFEHPTAD
+6055 ALPGTVVFEHPTAD
-6069 ELTSRLVAEL
+6069 DLTGRLVAEL
-6079 GAADAVSDRP
+6079 GAAAAVSDRP
-6089 RTRGGH
+6089 RPRAGH
-6095 TQEEIV
+6095 TQEGIV

>member
-1 MREGDEHATG
+1 MREGDEHAAD

-16 GPIAIIGVA
+16 APIAVVGVA

-31 PDPRAFWR
+31 PDPGAFWR

-46 AIGEVPE
+46 AVGEVPE

-127 VFAGAIGDDYT
+127 VFAGAIGEDYT
-138 TLGARLGIDGVGRHT
+138 TLGARLGIEGVGRYT
-153 LTGRNRGLVANR
+153 LTGRNRGLIANR

-211 VIVAPDSMVGADE
+211 VIAAPDSMLGAAE

-275 AVTSDGATDGL
+275 AVGGDGATDGL

-298 RAACGSAGVTP
+298 RAACRRAGVAP
-309 ADLQYVELHGTG
+309 AEVQYVELHGTG

-330 AALGAVY
+330 AAVGAVY
-337 GVGRTERL
+337 GADRTERL

-350 KTNVGHLEGAAGVTG
+350 KTNVGHLEGAAGITG

-395 LKLRVHT
+395 LKLRVQT

-429 VVLADEPVNRR
+429 VVLADGPVSARS
-440 TRPGGQAPDVVPWV
+440 RPAGQALAVVPWV
-454 LSARS
+454 LSARN

-467 ERLRAAMTG
+467 ERLRAAVTG
-476 AGEPAPS
+476 ANEAAPS

-495 TGFEQRAVVL
+495 SAFEQRAVVL

-519 ASGMPAA
+519 ASGVPAA
-526 GVVRGTAGPRA
+526 GVVRGTAGSRA

-545 GQGGQRAGMARQLY
+545 GQGSQRAGMARQLY
-559 RAHQVF
+559 RAHRVF

-577 TRLDVRVRDLVFAE
+577 TRLDVRVRDLVFAA
-591 PGSPAAERLDRTRY
+591 PGSPAAERLDRTCY

-623 WNLTPGHLVGHSVGE
+623 WKLTPGHLVGHSVGE

-644 SGGLTLAAAAELVA
+644 SGGLTLAVAAELVV
-658 VRGALMQAAPASGV
+658 VRGALMQAAPASGA
-672 MAAVEASGDEMTEWL
+672 MAAVEAGRDEMTEWL
-687 RGNEERVALAAV
+687 RGQEERVALAAV

-713 VAELVARART
+713 VAELVARARA

-742 DGVLDEF
+742 DGVLDEL
-749 RAAVRGITAAEPAI
+749 RAAVHGVTAAEPAI
-763 PVVSNLTGELLTATE
+763 PVVSNLTGELLTAAE
-778 LGAADYWAGQLRGTV
+778 LGSADYWARQLRGTV

-804 RGAAVFVELGPDAVL
+804 RGATVFVELGPDAVL

-829 EDGSPSRD
+829 SPAPD

-846 ERDEPYTVLAALA
+846 ERDEPHTVLAALA

-869 WAAVLA
+869 WTAVLA

-900 PTAHP
+900 APTRPA
-905 VATPSGPDRGGPEL
+905 ATPAGPDRGGPEL
-919 LDLVRATA
+919 LELVRATA

-988 AHRLPDSAGEATVA
+988 ARRLPDPAAEVTVA
-1002 RAEAAGEPIAVVGMA
+1002 HAGKADEPIAVVGMA

-1024 RGPEDL
+1024 RSPEDL

-1057 PDPERPGTSATRS
+1057 PERPGSSATRF

-1145 ESGGYLLTGRTSSVI
+1145 DAGGYLLTGRTSSVI
-1160 SGRIAYVLGLAGPA
+1160 SGRIAYALGLAGPA

-1222 QRGLASDGRCKAF
+1222 QGGLAPDGRCKAF

-1292 ELVIRQALADAGLRG
+1292 ELVIRQALADAGFRG

-1320 ALGDPIEAQALIAA
+1320 TLGDPIEAQALIAV

-1366 IKMLLAMRHGRL
+1366 IKVLLAMRHGRL

-1398 SLLTEAAPWPDGGQ
+1398 SLLTEAAPWPDGGR

-1431 VEQAPE
+1431 VEQAPR
-1437 QDDRLRARRPE
+1437 QDGRSRPRRPE

-1461 ALRSRAQGL
+1461 ALRSRAQAL
-1470 IDAGAGRLDPADVG
+1470 IDADADGLDPADVG

-1504 DGELRRG
+1504 TGELRRG
-1511 LAQVARDEGP
+1511 LARVARDEAGGS
-1521 DAAVA
+1521 AVA
-1526 PDRARRPVFVFPGQ
+1526 ADRARRPVFVFPGQ
-1540 GAQWAGMGA
+1540 GAQWAGMGT

-1584 AESGLL
+1584 AEAGLL

-1676 LAGEGAGRLSVAAVN
+1676 LAGAAPGRLSVAAVN
-1691 GPAATVVAGGHD
+1691 GPAATVVAGDHD
-1703 ALDDLQRRCEA
+1703 ALDDLERRCEA
-1714 QDVRVRRVPVDYAS
+1714 EDVRVRRVPVDYAS
-1728 HSPHVEELEDELK
+1728 HSPHVEELEDVLE

-1748 PRPTDVAFHSTV
+1748 PRPADVAFHSTV
-1760 TGGPLGTE
+1760 TGGRLGTE

-1776 DNLRSTVLFEQAVRR
+1776 DNLRGTVLFERTVRG
-1791 LEDDGHDAFLEMS
+1791 LVDDGHDAFLEMS

-1816 VGDYVTV
+1816 VGDDVTV
-1823 AGSLRRDDGGWRRL
+1823 AGSLRRDDGGPKRL
-1837 LGSLAEAFAEGV
+1837 LGSLAEAFEEGV
-1849 IVDWRAA
+1849 TVDWRAA
-1856 FAGLDVRHA
+1856 FAGLDVRPA

-1878 ITSPATRDVTAFGLA
+1878 LASPATGDVTAFGLA
-1893 AADHLLL
+1893 AAEHLLL
-1900 GAEISVAD
+1900 GAELSVAD
-1908 GGGVLCTGR
+1908 GGGVLYTGR

-1968 LSAQVQVQVQVA
+1968 LPAQGAVQVQVA
-1980 VGPPED
+1980 VGPPE
-1986 GRTVRVYA
+1986 GVRTVRVYA

-2013 EGGDGVALS
+2013 DGDGGDGVALT
-2022 GAWPPPDAAAVNVD
+2022 GAWPPPGAAAVNVD

-2060 RQGEAV
+2060 RQGDAV
-2066 FAEVALAAA
+2066 FAEVALPAAA
-2075 DRPDAGRAG
+2075 RPDAGRVG

-2091 AALHAVVGL
+2091 AGLHAVVGL
-2100 LHDPGRRLLPFSW
+2100 LHDPGRRLLPLAW

-2131 PAGPDAV
+2131 PAGTDTV

-2144 PAGAPVAT
+2144 AAGAPVAT

-2159 PAPDVVRSA
+2159 PAPDVIRTA
-2168 ADPLLRVTWTTT
+2168 ADPLLRVSWTTT
-2180 IPAAPPSTSR
+2180 IPAASPSTGD
-2190 RWSALGTARRFGL
+2190 RWSALGAARRFGL

-2219 PGGAV
+2219 PGRSV

-2233 DLDGDDAR
+2233 DLDGDDAH

-2248 RVHALLRDWL
+2248 RAHALLRDWL
-2258 AYEVLETT
+2258 AHEVLEST

-2275 VPAGGMVP
+2275 VPAGGTVA
-2283 GLPGAAVH
+2283 GLAGAAVH

-2302 GRFVVADVECGG
+2302 GRFVVADVERGG
-2314 GEESLRALPALL
+2314 GAAESLRALPALL

-2331 EFAVRMGVGHAPRLV
+2331 EFAVRAGVGHVPRLV
-2346 RTAAPEAPVPI
+2346 RTTAQAAPVPI

-2376 RHLVAEH
+2376 RHLVTEH

-2402 ELTALGADVSFA
+2402 ELTAMGADVAFA

-2427 IARIPA
+2427 IAGIPA
-2433 GRPLRAVVHAAG
+2433 ERPLRAVVHAAG
-2445 TLDDGVLTALT
+2445 ALDDGALTALT
-2456 PARLDSALGPKVD
+2456 PARLDFALGPKVD
-2469 AALTL
+2469 AALAL

-2482 LAAFVL
+2482 LALFVL

-2503 YTAANAAL
+2503 YTAANATL
-2511 DALAERRRAAGLPA
+2511 DALAEWRRAAGLPA

-2542 LTEADVAR
+2542 LTGADVAR
-2550 MARGGVAPLPEEAA
+2550 MGRSGVAPLPEEAA

-2575 EAVLVAAR
+2575 EAALVTAR

-2604 LVRGPVAADRA
+2604 LVRGPVTANGA
-2615 TGLSWSARLA
+2615 TGPSWSARLA
-2625 AASAADQ
+2625 AVPAADQ
-2632 ELLALELVRIQAAT
+2632 ELLALELVRAQAAT

-2652 AGAVAPAT
+2652 AAAVPPDT

-2677 RLNAAT
+2677 RLNTAT

-2692 FDRPTPAALAA
+2692 FDQPTPAALAA
-2703 HIRAEV
+2703 HIRAEA
-2709 LDAARETGPQAP
+2709 LGAARETGPQAAA
-2721 VVTGEPIAV
+2721 VTGEPIV
-2730 VAMGC
+2730 IVAMGC

-2750 VDDEQDAIGEFPADR
+2750 VDDEGDAIGEFPADR
-2765 GWDVDAL
+2765 GWHADAL
-2772 YDPDSGAA
+2772 YDPDPEAA

-2791 DDVAGFDAAFF
+2791 DDAAGFDAAFF

-2814 QQRVLL
+2814 QQRLLL

-2836 LRGSRTGVFA
+2836 LRGSSTGVFA

-2858 RAPSGFEGYLA
+2858 RAPSGYEGYLA

-2886 LEGPAITVD
+2886 LEGPAVTVD

-2905 HQACQALRAGD
+2905 HQACQALRAGE

-2942 LAPDGR
+2942 LARDGR

-2990 AVNQDGASNGLTAP
+2990 AVNSDGASNGLTAP

-3049 ATYGQDRLGGT
+3049 ATYGQDRLDGP

-3065 SVKSNIGHT
+3065 SIKSNIGHT

-3120 PMDWPDAGRP
+3120 PMDWPDASRP

-3144 AHVILEQAPELPV
+3144 AHVILEQAPEPPA

-3170 SAREERPLRELAG
+3170 SARAERPLRELAG

-3199 VGHALATTRTAF
+3199 VGHALVTTRTAF
-3211 EHRAVVLAADRPGF
+3211 EHRAVVLAADRTGF

-3235 RPRPGLVTGTPS
+3235 RPHPGLVTGMPS

-3287 LDAHVDWS
+3287 LGAHVDWS
-3295 LPEVLRGAP
+3295 LPEVLR

-3354 GALTTEDAARVVAS
+3354 GALTIEDAARVVAL
-3368 RSRALVELTG
+3368 RSRALAELAG

-3420 EVLDALLEACAAA
+3420 EVLGALIEACAAA
-3433 RVRARRVPVG
+3433 GIRARRVPVD

-3452 RIRAKVLDL
+3452 RIRAKVLEL
-3461 LAPVVP
+3461 LAPIAP
-3467 RTAAVPFYSTVT
+3467 RTAAIPFYSTVT
-3479 AGVLDGAGLDAAYW
+3479 AGALDTAGLDAEYW
-3493 FRNLR
+3493 FGNLR

-3523 HPVLTAAIEETV
+3523 HPVLTAAVEETV
-3535 QGEPGR
+3535 DGEPGR
-3541 SAVVLGSLRRDQG
+3541 TAVVLGSLRRGQG

-3560 TSLAEGYVHGLDVD
+3560 TSLAEGYVRGLAVD
-3574 WTAVLGGGPGRPV
+3574 WTAVLGGEPGRPV

-3601 DAPAGS
+3601 DAAPDV

-3632 GVLFTGSVSLRTHP
+3632 GVLFTGSVSARTHS

-3653 LGTAV
+3653 LGTPV
-3658 LPGTVVLELAARVG
+3658 LPGTAVLELAARTG

-3686 APLVLSEDSVV
+3686 APLVLTEDSVAH
-3697 PLQVVVAEPG
+3697 LQVVVAEPG

-3712 AISVHSRANGVGV
+3712 AISVHSRSDDGGL

-3739 EDVPGPVPWPPD
+3739 EDEPGPAVPWPPD
-3751 GAVPIDLATG
+3751 GAVPIDLVAG

-3781 AWRSGEDVLAE
+3781 AWRSGDDVLAE
-3792 VELPAGTGTGGFGVH
+3792 VDLPAGTGTGGFGVH

-3834 AVSLSATGAAS
+3834 AVSLSATGATS
-3845 ARVRIRPLAPGRVSI
+3845 ARVRIRPLAPGRVSV
-3860 AVDDVYGTPLLRAGS
+3860 AVDDTSGTPLLRAAS

-3884 WQVDWRPVR
+3884 WRTDWRPVQ
-3893 PGGAA
+3893 PGSASPAA
-3898 PEVTPEVVRLGGG
+3898 VAPEVVRLGGG

-3935 GPAGTPLVLLT
+3935 GPGGTPLVLLT

-3951 DAHPADPAAA
+3951 DAQPADPAAA
-3961 AAWGLGRSAQTEH
+3961 AAWGLGRSAQAEH

-3981 DALAIPSARQL
+3981 DALAVPSARQL

-4016 PVSAAGSAT
+4016 PVPAAGSAT
-4025 ARPLDQ
+4025 PRPLDR

-4066 RGPDTDGAAELGA
+4066 RGPDSGGAAELGA
-4079 HLRELGAVVTV
+4079 RLRELGAVVTV

-4096 DPDAVVALLREI
+4096 DPDAVAALLRDI

-4118 HLAGVLDDGT
+4118 HLAAVLDDGT
-4128 LEALTP
+4128 VEALTP
-4134 ARLGPVFRAKAAGA
+4134 ARLGPVFHAKAAGA
-4148 WHLHEQTRDLD
+4148 WHLHDQTRDLD
-4159 LAAFVLFSSVA
+4159 LAEFVLFSSVA

-4192 GYRAARGL
+4192 GYRTALGL

-4212 ESGLTRALTDADRE
+4212 ESGLTGSLTDADRE

-4249 AGDHPTVVPARLDL
+4249 AVDHPTVVPARLEPT
-4263 AAPAAPPLREITATP
+4263 APAAPPSPEAAATP
-4278 VSSRPVDRLRGLPR
+4278 APSRPVDRLRGLPR

-4307 AAVLGYRGALPV
+4307 AAVLGYRGTLPV
-4319 DSTFS
+4319 DHTFS
-4324 RLGIESLTAV
+4324 RLGMESLTAV

-4363 RYLHGELFGEPA
+4363 RHVHGELFGEPA
-4375 GPAEMVRGPFAEPI
+4375 GPAEVVRGPSAEPI

-4403 GPDELWRLV
+4403 DPDELWRLV

-4418 IGPFPTDRGW
+4418 IGPFPADRGW

-4450 FLADPAGFDAE
+4450 FLADPGGFDAE

-4489 HAAIDPHSLRGE
+4489 HAAVDPHSLRGE

-4546 GLAGPAITVDTACS
+4546 GFAGPAITVDTACS

-4566 HLAAQALRGGE
+4566 HLAAQALRTGE

-4636 AQRNGHR
+4636 ARRNGHR
-4643 VLAVLRGSAVNQD
+4643 VLAVLRGSAVNSD
-4656 GASNGLTAPNGP
+4656 GTSNGLTAPSGP

-4707 ALLATYGPGRER
+4707 ALLATYGSGRER

-4768 WTRGPVRVL
+4768 WTRGPVRLL
-4777 RETTPW
+4777 REATPW
-4783 PDRGAPRRVGVS
+4783 PERDAPRRVGVS
-4795 SFGISGTNAHVV
+4795 SFGISGTNAHVI
-4807 LEQGSA
+4807 LEQGPA
-4813 EPAGPEVSDAVV
+4813 EPAGPEAVDAVV
-4825 PWVVSAPTATGVRR
+4825 PWVVSAPTTAGVRR
-4839 RAAQLHEFLLDHPEH
+4839 RAAQLHEYLLTRPEH
-4854 SNAATGAALAGR
+4854 SSAGTGAALARR
-4866 SVFPARAAVVGR
+4866 SVFPARAGIVGR
-4878 TRAELLGGLRALADG
+4878 TRAELLDGLRVLADG
-4893 GSSATVV
+4893 GSSAAVV

-4927 AAAFPV
+4927 AAVFPV

-4952 LRAVIGLDGGD
+4952 LRTVIGLDGGD
-4963 DDPALHETGWT
+4963 EDPALHETGWT

-5032 QAARAGGA
+5032 QAARADGA

-5068 SVVVSGDA
+5068 SVVVSGNVE
-5076 RAVLDLVAHWRSRGR
+5076 AVLDLVAHWRSRGR
-5091 RTTRLRV
+5091 RATRLRV

-5115 AVVGGLTFNPAT
+5115 AVAGGLTFHPAT

-5132 TVTGQ
+5132 TVTGE
-5137 QATDEQLRSA
+5137 QATDEQLCSP
-5147 GYWAGQLR
+5147 GHWAGHLR
-5155 CGVRFADCVRTMQGR
+5155 RGVRFADCVRTMQDR
-5170 GVTAYLE
+5170 GVLAYLE

-5187 VTATVAGT
+5187 VVATVAGT
-5195 TPEPAVVPVLGK
+5195 TPEPTVVPVLGK
-5207 NRPEPDAAVTM
+5207 DGPEPEAAVSM
-5218 LARLFAAGVRPDFAA
+5218 LARLFAVGVRPDFAA

-5238 VRPAELPTYPFLHQ
+5238 VRPAELPTYPFRHQ
-5252 RFWLAQEPADVGGA
+5252 QFWLAQEPADVGGA

-5272 HPLLDAAVELAD
+5272 HPLLDAAVELAE
-5284 GGVVLTGRLSL
+5284 GGVVLTGQLSL
-5295 QRHPWL
+5295 QRHSWL
-5301 ADHTVSGVV
+5301 ADHTVSGVA

-5330 PVVRDLVVQ
+5330 PVLRELLVH
-5339 VPLAVPET
+5339 VPLPVPET
-5347 GAVDVQVR
+5347 GVVDVQVR
-5355 VAAADGTGAV
+5355 VAAADGTGAA

-5374 TDAAPGAWT
+5374 TDATPGAWT

-5389 LVADD
+5389 LVAGE

-5399 AWPVRPA
+5399 APSVRTPRA
-5406 GAEEIDLAGAYPRLA
+5406 AEEIDLAGAYPRLA

-5429 AFRTL
+5429 AFRLL
-5434 RGAWRQGEDLHVEA
+5434 RGAWRHGEDLHVEA
-5448 DADALDVEGW
+5448 DAADALDVEGW

-5466 AVLHPFA
+5466 ALLHPFA
-5473 LEAGARDPAG
+5473 LQAAAGEPAG
-5483 SVRLPHAWAGVRWH
+5483 SVRLPHAWIGVRFR
-5497 GGHSAAVRA
+5497 GGNPAAVRA

-5544 GAGRPTLRR
+5544 RAGRPALRR
-5553 QVWSPLAAGD
+5553 LAWSPLAAGD
-5563 ELPRSRLVVVGEG
+5563 ELTRPRLVVVGAG

-5585 VRELRAA
+5585 LRELRAA

-5609 DDGEADVAVRAGRRC
+5609 DDGEADVADRARQRC
-5624 ERVLADVQEWQA
+5624 ERVLTDVQEWQA

-5645 VVATIAAVGTRPSD
+5645 VVATIAAVGTRPSED
-5659 GVDPAA
+5659 VDPSA

-5678 QPGRFVLLDTDGTT
+5678 QQGRFVLLDTDGTA
-5692 ASWRAVPAALASGAP
+5692 ASWRAARAALASGAP
-5707 EVAIRSGQVSTPR
+5707 ELAIRSGQASTPR
-5720 LVAHRGAARADT
+5720 LVAHRGAARAGA
-5732 AMADGTVLVTGAT
+5732 AMAGGTVLVTGAT

-5758 RHGVRHL
+5758 GHGVRHL

-5800 DGAVLADVLADVPA
+5800 DGTALADVLDGIPA
-5814 ECPLRAVVHAAG
+5814 ERPLRAVVHAAG
-5826 VLDDGPVAT
+5826 VLDDGPVAS
-5835 MTPARLAAV
+5835 MTPARLAAA
-5844 LRPKAGAAWQLHRQT
+5844 LRPKAGAAWQLHRKT

-5910 WGLWAQEDGMA
+5910 WGLWAQDGGMA
-5921 AGLGA
+5921 GRLGA
-5926 ADRARLAA
+5926 TDRARLAA

-5946 AFFDEALTAG
+5946 ALFDEALTAG
-5956 QPTLVAAR
+5956 QPALVAAR

-5973 AGRRPDAGRRPVRA
+5973 AGGQPAAGRRPVRA
-5987 DDFAAELAGQPPQ
+5987 GDFAAKLAGQPPH

-6005 VFELVRTTVATVLAH
+6005 VFELVRATVATVLAH
-6020 EPPEL
+6020 EPPER
-6025 LSGDAELRD
+6025 LSGDTELRD

-6040 TSLELRNRLNAATGL
+6040 TSLELGNRLNAATGL

-6069 ELTSRLVAEL
+6069 ELTGRLVAEL
-6079 GAADAVSDRP
+6079 GAADA
-6089 RTRGGH
+6089 
-6095 TQEEIV
+6095 

>member
-1 MREGDEHATG
+1 
-11 APEGP
+11 
-16 GPIAIIGVA
+16 
-25 CRLPMA
+25 
-31 PDPRAFWR
+31 
-39 LLRDGVS
+39 
-46 AIGEVPE
+46 
-53 DRWDPAVFADHPS
+53 
-66 PALRHGAFLDGI
+66 
-78 DTFDAAF
+78 
-85 FGISPREAAA
+85 
-95 MDPQQRLLLE
+95 
-105 LGWEA
+105 
-110 VEDAAIVPA
+110 
-119 TLRGTRTG
+119 
-127 VFAGAIGDDYT
+127 
-138 TLGARLGIDGVGRHT
+138 
-153 LTGRNRGLVANR
+153 
-165 LSYLLGTHGPSFTV
+165 
-179 DSGQSSSLV
+179 
-188 AVHLACESLWNG
+188 
-200 ESDLAIAGGVN
+200 
-211 VIVAPDSMVGADE
+211 
-224 FGGLSPDGRCFTFD
+224 
-238 ARANGYVRGEG
+238 
-249 GAAVVLKPLAAALA
+249 
-263 DGDPVYCVVLGS
+263 
-275 AVTSDGATDGL
+275 
-286 TAPDPHGQELVL
+286 
-298 RAACGSAGVTP
+298 
-309 ADLQYVELHGTG
+309 
-321 TVRGDRAEA
+321 
-330 AALGAVY
+330 
-337 GVGRTERL
+337 
-345 LVGSV
+345 
-350 KTNVGHLEGAAGVTG
+350 
-365 LLKAV
+365 
-370 LGIRHRWLPRSL
+370 
-382 NFATPNPD
+382 
-390 IPLAE
+390 
-395 LKLRVHT
+395 
-402 EDGPWPHPQRPLLA
+402 
-416 GVSSFGMGGTNCH
+416 
-429 VVLADEPVNRR
+429 
-440 TRPGGQAPDVVPWV
+440 
-454 LSARS
+454 
-459 GQALRGQA
+459 
-467 ERLRAAMTG
+467 
-476 AGEPAPS
+476 
-483 AADTAFSLVSTR
+483 
-495 TGFEQRAVVL
+495 
-505 GRDEDELLAGLGGL
+505 
-519 ASGMPAA
+519 
-526 GVVRGTAGPRA
+526 
-537 PGVAFLFA
+537 
-545 GQGGQRAGMARQLY
+545 MARQLY
-559 RAHQVF
+559 RAHRVF

-577 TRLDVRVRDLVFAE
+577 THLDVRVRDLVFAE

-611 AVEVALFRLLTA
+611 AVEVALFRLFSA
-623 WNLTPGHLVGHSVGE
+623 WHLTPGHLVGHSVGE
-638 LVAAHV
+638 LAAAQV
-644 SGGLTLAAAAELVA
+644 GGGLTPAAAAELV
-658 VRGALMQAAPASGV
+658 VTRGALMEAAPASGA
-672 MAAVEASGDEMTEWL
+672 MAAVEADPDELTEWL
-687 RGNEERVALAAV
+687 RGKEERVSLAAV

-713 VAELVARART
+713 VAEVVAWARAR
-723 QGRRSSRLR
+723 GRRSSRLR

-749 RAAVRGITAAEPAI
+749 RAAVRGLRAAEPAI
-763 PVVSNLTGELLTATE
+763 PVVSTLTGEPLTTAE
-778 LGAADYWAGQLRGTV
+778 LGSADYWARQLRGTV
-793 RFADGVRWARD
+793 RFADGVRHARD
-804 RGAAVFVELGPDAVL
+804 RGATVFVELGPDAVL

-829 EDGSPSRD
+829 SPG

-875 PARPHRVPLPTYAF
+875 PARPRRVPLPTYAF

-900 PTAHP
+900 PPARP
-905 VATPSGPDRGGPEL
+905 AAPAAAGRSGPEL
-919 LDLVRATA
+919 LELVRATA

-938 VDPGRGFREQGFA
+938 VDPGRDFREQGFA
-951 SLAAVELAGLLGE
+951 SLAAVEVAGLLGE
-964 ATGTRLPDTVLYDFP
+964 ATGTRLPDTLLYDFP
-979 TPAELADHL
+979 TPAELAEHL
-988 AHRLPDSAGEATVA
+988 ARRLPAAAELGEHLARRHPDPVELGEHLARRLPAAAELGEHLARRDPDPVELGEHLARRLPAAAELGEHLVHRDPDPVELGEHLVHRHPDPVELGEHLARRLPDSAELAEHLARRLPTPAELGEPLARRNPDPASEVA
-1002 RAEAAGEPIAVVGMA
+1002 AAAGEPIAVVGMA

-1024 RGPEDL
+1024 RNPDDL

-1039 AIGEFPENR
+1039 AIGEFPDNR

-1057 PDPERPGTSATRS
+1057 PNRPGGSATRY

-1086 ISAREATAMDPQQRV
+1086 ISAREAAAMDPQQRV

-1112 ANLDPGTLR
+1112 ANLDPAALR

-1145 ESGGYLLTGRTSSVI
+1145 EAGGYLLTGRTPSVV
-1160 SGRIAYVLGLAGPA
+1160 SGRIAYALGLGGPA

-1207 VCVMAGPGMFVEFSR
+1207 VCVLAGPGMFVEFSR
-1222 QRGLASDGRCKAF
+1222 QHGLAPDGRCKAF
-1235 AADADG
+1235 AAGADG

-1265 VLGVV
+1265 VLGVI

-1292 ELVIRQALADAGLRG
+1292 ESVIRQALADAGLRG

-1320 ALGDPIEAQALIAA
+1320 TLGDPIEAQALIAT
-1334 YGRER
+1334 YGCDR

-1350 KSNIGHTQAA
+1350 KSNVGHTQAA

-1366 IKMLLAMRHGRL
+1366 IKMLLALRHGRL

-1383 ASTPSSR
+1383 AATPSAR

-1398 SLLTEAAPWPDGGQ
+1398 SLLTEAAPWPADGR

-1431 VEQAPE
+1431 IEEAPAPGE
-1437 QDDRLRARRPE
+1437 RPPRPA

-1461 ALRSRAQGL
+1461 ALRARARALLDVG
-1470 IDAGAGRLDPADVG
+1470 DLDPADAG
-1484 HTLATGR
+1484 YTLATGR
-1491 AVFAHRAVVVGAT
+1491 AVFAHRAVVIGAT
-1504 DGELRRG
+1504 IGELRRG
-1511 LAQVARDEGP
+1511 LTRVARDEPPGP
-1521 DAAVA
+1521 VV
-1526 PDRARRPVFVFPGQ
+1526 ARRPVFVFPGQ

-1562 AACADALA
+1562 AACADALR

-1584 AESGLL
+1584 AEAGLL
-1590 DRVDVVQP
+1590 ERVDVVQP

-1676 LAGEGAGRLSVAAVN
+1676 LAGAGRLSVAAVN
-1691 GPAATVVAGGHD
+1691 GPAATVVAGDLD
-1703 ALDDLQRRCEA
+1703 ALAGLQRRCEA
-1714 QDVRVRRVPVDYAS
+1714 ENVRVRRVPVDYAS
-1728 HSPHVEELEDELK
+1728 HSPHVEDLEDELK
-1741 RLLAGLT
+1741 RLLAGIT
-1748 PRPTDVAFHSTV
+1748 PRPADVAFHSTV
-1760 TGGPLGTE
+1760 TGGLLGAE
-1768 ALDAGYWY
+1768 ALDTGYWY
-1776 DNLRSTVLFEQAVRR
+1776 RNLRGTVLFEQAVRG
-1791 LEDDGHDAFLEMS
+1791 LADDGHDAFLEMS

-1816 VGDYVTV
+1816 AGDDVTV
-1823 AGSLRRDDGGWRRL
+1823 AGSLRRDDGGPRRL
-1837 LGSLAEAFAEGV
+1837 LGSLAEAFADGV
-1849 IVDWRAA
+1849 TVDWRAA
-1856 FAGLDVRHA
+1856 FAGLDVRPA

-1878 ITSPATRDVTAFGLA
+1878 ITSRATQDVTALGLA
-1893 AADHLLL
+1893 AAEHLLL
-1900 GAEISVAD
+1900 GAEVSVAD

-1917 LSLRTQPWLADH
+1917 LSPRTQPWLADH

-1935 LLPGTAFAELA
+1935 LLPGAAFAELA
-1946 LAAGTRA
+1946 LTAGRRA
-1953 GCPGLAELVITAPLR
+1953 GCRGLAELVIAEPLR
-1968 LSAQVQVQVQVA
+1968 LPGQGAVQVQVA
-1980 VGPPED
+1980 LGPPED
-1986 GRTVRVYA
+1986 QRTVRVYA
-1994 RPDGADGE
+1994 RADGE
-2002 PWTLHASGSLG
+2002 LWTLHASGTFG
-2013 EGGDGVALS
+2013 DGGDGVALT
-2022 GAWPPPDAAAVNVD
+2022 GAWPPPGAAAVDVD

-2048 YGPAFRGLTAAW
+2048 YGPAFRGLKAAW
-2060 RQGEAV
+2060 RQGDTV
-2066 FAEVALAAA
+2066 FAEVALAAPE
-2075 DRPDAGRAG
+2075 RPDAARAG

-2091 AALHAVVGL
+2091 AALHAAVGL
-2100 LHDPGRRLLPFSW
+2100 LHDPGRRLLPFAW
-2113 RDVRLHAT
+2113 RDVRLHTT
-2121 GATELRVRVL
+2121 GATELRVRMR

-2144 PAGAPVAT
+2144 TAGAPVAT

-2159 PAPDVVRSA
+2159 AAPA
-2168 ADPLLRVTWTTT
+2168 ADPLLRVSWTTP
-2180 IPAAPPSTSR
+2180 ISAAPPSVER
-2190 RWSALGTARRFGL
+2190 RWAALGTARRFGL
-2203 AADAHA
+2203 AAEAHD
-2209 DVAALVSAIG
+2209 DVAALVSAAG
-2219 PGGAV
+2219 RSGAG
-2224 PDVVVADCT
+2224 PDVVVADLT
-2233 DLDGDDAR
+2233 DFDGG

-2248 RVHALLRDWL
+2248 RAHALLRDWL
-2258 AYEVLETT
+2258 AHEVLERT

-2275 VPAGGMVP
+2275 VPAGDTVP
-2283 GLPGAAVH
+2283 ALAGAAVH
-2291 GLLRTAVAEHP
+2291 GLLRTAVAEYP
-2302 GRFVVADVECGG
+2302 GRFVVADVEHAGDA
-2314 GEESLRALPALL
+2314 ESLRALV

-2331 EFAVRMGVGHAPRLV
+2331 EFAVRAGTGLAPRLV
-2346 RTAAPEAPVPI
+2346 RTTAAAAPVPL

-2366 GTGTLGLLLA
+2366 GTGTLGLRLA

-2395 EHADGAA
+2395 EHAEGAA
-2402 ELTALGADVSFA
+2402 ELAALGADVAFA

-2427 IARIPA
+2427 LAGIPA
-2433 GRPLRAVVHAAG
+2433 DRPLRAVVHAAG

-2456 PARLDSALGPKVD
+2456 PARLDTALGSKVD
-2469 AALTL
+2469 GALAL

-2511 DALAERRRAAGLPA
+2511 DALAHRRRAAGLPA

-2542 LTEADVAR
+2542 LTDADLAR
-2550 MARGGVAPLPEEAA
+2550 LSRSGVAALPEEAG

-2595 GRQAPLFRE
+2595 GRQAPVFRE
-2604 LVRGPVAADRA
+2604 LVPAPAVGDVEVTAAGPA
-2615 TGLSWSARLA
+2615 WSARLA

-2632 ELLALELVRIQAAT
+2632 EALTLALVREQAAA

-2652 AGAVAPAT
+2652 AEAVAPAT

-2665 GIDSLMSVELRG
+2665 GVDSLMSVELRG

-2709 LDAARETGPQAP
+2709 LGSAREPAP
-2721 VVTGEPIAV
+2721 RVLAGSDEPIAI

-2750 VDDEQDAIGEFPADR
+2750 VDDERDAIGEFPADR

-2772 YDPDSGAA
+2772 YDPDADAA

-2791 DDVAGFDAAFF
+2791 DDAAGFDAAFF

-2858 RAPSGFEGYLA
+2858 QAPGYEGYLA

-2886 LEGPAITVD
+2886 LEGPAVTVD

-2905 HQACQALRAGD
+2905 HLAAQALRAGD

-2957 GTGWGEG
+2957 GTGWSEG
-2964 VGVLLV
+2964 AGVLLV
-2970 ERLSDALRNGHPVLA
+2970 ERLDDALRNGHPVLA
-2985 TVRSS
+2985 TVRAS
-2990 AVNQDGASNGLTAP
+2990 AVNSDGASNGLTAP

-3011 VIRQALAGAGL
+3011 VIRQALADAGL
-3022 GAADV
+3022 AAADV

-3049 ATYGQDRLGGT
+3049 ATYGQDRLGGP

-3074 QAAAGVAGVIKMVL
+3074 QAAAGVAGVIKVVQ
-3088 AMRAGRLPR
+3088 AMHAGRLPR

-3120 PMDWPDAGRP
+3120 PVDWPETGRP

-3144 AHVILEQAPELPV
+3144 AHVILEQAPRPAD
-3157 RPAAPGRASAWLL
+3157 RPAAPGTASAWVL

-3183 LLRERV
+3183 RVRARV
-3189 AGPDAPDPAE
+3189 AALDPAD
-3199 VGHALATTRTAF
+3199 VGLALATTRTPF
-3211 EHRAVVLAADRPGF
+3211 EHRAVVVAADRAGF

-3235 RPRPGLVTGTPS
+3235 RPLPGLVTGTPS
-3247 RAGKTV
+3247 PAGKTV
-3253 FVFPGQGSQWTGMAL
+3253 FVFPGQGSQWPGMAL
-3268 ELLDTAPVFAER
+3268 ELLDTSPVFAER

-3287 LDAHVDWS
+3287 LSAHVDWS
-3295 LPEVLRGAP
+3295 LPEMLR

-3312 DVVQPVLWAVMVSL
+3312 DVVQPVLWAVLVSI

-3339 VVGHSQGEIAAACVA
+3339 VAGHSQGEIAAACVA
-3354 GALTTEDAARVVAS
+3354 GALTVEDAARVVAL
-3368 RSRALVELTG
+3368 RSQALAELTG
-3378 TGGMVSVALPAA
+3378 TGGMVSVARPAA
-3390 RVAALIE
+3390 RVAELLE

-3420 EVLDALLEACAAA
+3420 EALDALLEACAAA
-3433 RVRARRVPVG
+3433 GIRARRVPVG

-3452 RIRAKVLDL
+3452 PIRERVLEL
-3461 LAPVVP
+3461 LAPIAP
-3467 RTAAVPFYSTVT
+3467 RASAIPFYSTVT
-3479 AGVLDGAGLDAAYW
+3479 AGVLDTTGLDAGYW

-3523 HPVLTAAIEETV
+3523 HPVLTAAIEETADD
-3535 QGEPGR
+3535 GTGPG
-3541 SAVVLGSLRRDQG
+3541 AVVLGSLRRDQG
-3554 GLDRFR
+3554 GLERFR
-3560 TSLAEGYVHGLDVD
+3560 TSLAEGYVRGLAVD
-3574 WTAVLGGGPGRPV
+3574 WPAVLGGGPGRPV
-3587 ELPTYPFQH
+3587 DLPTYPFQH
-3596 ARYWL
+3596 TRFWL
-3601 DAPAGS
+3601 DTGREP
-3607 PGPAAGF
+3607 
-3614 TAVDHPLLS
+3614 DHPQLS
-3623 AMTELGDGR
+3623 APTELGDGR
-3632 GVLFTGSVSLRTHP
+3632 GVLFTASVSSRTHP

-3653 LGTAV
+3653 LGTRL
-3658 LPGTVVLELAARVG
+3658 LPGTAVLELAARAG
-3672 RQLGTPALAELTLH
+3672 RQLGTPAIAELTLH
-3686 APLVLSEDSVV
+3686 APLVLPENGVAH
-3697 PLQVVVAEPG
+3697 LRVVVAEPG
-3707 ADGTR
+3707 AGGTR
-3712 AISVHSRANGVGV
+3712 AFSVHSGADQ
-3725 LRHASGVLRGEPVA
+3725 LRHADGLLCGEPVA
-3739 EDVPGPVPWPPD
+3739 EDVPGPPAQWPPE
-3751 GAVPIDLATG
+3751 GAVPIDVAAG
-3761 YERLAGL
+3761 YARLAGL

-3781 AWRSGEDVLAE
+3781 AWRSGPDVLAE
-3792 VELPAGTGTGGFGVH
+3792 VELPAGIGAGGF

-3818 LLVGEDT
+3818 LLVGEET
-3825 ALLLPFEWT
+3825 APLLPFEWSSVT
-3834 AVSLSATGAAS
+3834 LSAVGATR
-3845 ARVRIRPLAPGRVSI
+3845 ARVRIRLLAAGRVSV
-3860 AVDDVYGTPLLRAGS
+3860 AVDDVSGAPLLRAGS
-3875 LALRPAVRL
+3875 LVLRPAVRL
-3884 WQVDWRPVR
+3884 WRVDWRPVR

-3898 PEVTPEVVRLGGG
+3898 DVVAPARDGEASAVTPEVVRLDGGG
-3911 GDDLAASAREVTADA
+3911 ADLAASAREVAAHA

-3935 GPAGTPLVLLT
+3935 GPAGPPLVLLT

-3951 DAHPADPAAA
+3951 DPHPADPAAA
-3961 AAWGLGRSAQTEH
+3961 AGWGLGRSAQTEH

-3981 DALAIPSARQL
+3981 DALAPPSARQL
-3992 AAALATGEPQLALR
+3992 AEALATGEPQLALR
-4006 AGGLTAPRLV
+4006 ADGFTAPRLV
-4016 PVSAAGSAT
+4016 PAAGSAP
-4025 ARPLDQ
+4025 ARPLDRD
-4031 NGTVLVT
+4031 GTVLVT
-4038 GGLGTLGSLVARHL
+4038 GGLGTLGSVVARHL
-4052 VTEHGVRHLVLTGR
+4052 VTGHGVRHLVLAGR
-4066 RGPDTDGAAELGA
+4066 RGPDTTGAAELA
-4079 HLRELGAVVTV
+4079 ADLRELGAVVTV

-4096 DPDAVVALLREI
+4096 DPDAVAALLRGI

-4118 HLAGVLDDGT
+4118 HLAGVLGDGT
-4128 LEALTP
+4128 VEALTP
-4134 ARLGPVFRAKAAGA
+4134 ARLGPVFHAKAAGA

-4159 LAAFVLFSSVA
+4159 LAEFVLFSSIA
-4170 GTIGTAGQG
+4170 GTTGTAGQAG
-4179 SYAAANAFLDALA
+4179 YAAANAFLDALA
-4192 GYRAARGL
+4192 GHRAALGL

-4212 ESGLTRALTDADRE
+4212 ESGLTGSLTDIDRA
-4226 RLRRSGLAP
+4226 RLRRSGLTP
-4235 MPTEQALA
+4235 MPTERALA

-4249 AGDHPTVVPARLDL
+4249 AGTHPVVVPAQLDPAAL
-4263 AAPAAPPLREITATP
+4263 RSREGTATAAGLLSSEAAASPAGLLSRAAAAPSAPLLSRDAAETAAGLLSGEAAATPAGLLSSDAAVPSAPLLSRDAAETVAGLLSGEAAASPAGLLSSEAAATPAALLPSEAAASPTAPPPHAAAAPPP
-4278 VSSRPVDRLRGLPR
+4278 SRPGDRLRRLPP
-4292 AEQEREVRELVAGLT
+4292 AEQERELRELVAGLT
-4307 AAVLGYRGALPV
+4307 AAVLGYRGALPA
-4319 DSTFS
+4319 DRTFS
-4324 RLGIESLTAV
+4324 RLGMESLTAV

-4363 RYLHGELFGEPA
+4363 RHLRSELSGEPA
-4375 GPAEMVRGPFAEPI
+4375 GPAEVVRAPSAEPI

-4396 RYPGGVH
+4396 RFPGGVH

-4412 ADGGDA
+4412 AEGGDA
-4418 IGPFPTDRGW
+4418 IGPFPADRGW

-4450 FLADPAGFDAE
+4450 FLADAAGFDAE

-4489 HAAIDPHSLRGE
+4489 HAALDPHSLRGE

-4538 SGRVAYSL
+4538 SGRVAYHL
-4546 GLAGPAITVDTACS
+4546 GFAGPAITVDTACS
-4560 SSLVAM
+4560 SSLVAV
-4566 HLAAQALRGGE
+4566 HLAAQALRAGE

-4597 FSRRRGLAA
+4597 FSRRRGLAP

-4614 AAADGTALSEGVGLL
+4614 AAADGTALSEGAGLL

-4636 AQRNGHR
+4636 ARRHGHR
-4643 VLAVLRGSAVNQD
+4643 VLAVLRGSAVNSD
-4656 GASNGLTAPNGP
+4656 GTSNGLTAPSGP
-4668 AQEQVVRRA
+4668 AQERVVRRA

-4684 PGDVDAVE
+4684 PDDVDAVE

-4707 ALLATYGPGRER
+4707 ALLATYGAGRAR

-4736 AGVAGVIKMVQA
+4736 AGVAGIIKAVQA

-4768 WTRGPVRVL
+4768 WTRGPVRLL

-4783 PDRGAPRRVGVS
+4783 PDRGVPRRMGVS

-4807 LEQGSA
+4807 LEQGPD
-4813 EPAGPEVSDAVV
+4813 EPAAPEAPDGAVV
-4825 PWVVSAPTATGVRR
+4825 PWVVSAPTAAGVRR
-4839 RAAQLHEFLLDHPEH
+4839 RAGQLRDFLLAHPGH
-4854 SNAATGAALAGR
+4854 STTATGAALARR
-4866 SVFPARAAVVGR
+4866 SVFPARAGIVGR
-4878 TRAELLGGLRALADG
+4878 TRAELLAGLRKLADG
-4893 GSSATVV
+4893 GSSVV
-4900 TGTAGSGGLAVL
+4900 TGTAGDGELAVL

-4946 RHLERP
+4946 RHLDRP
-4952 LRAVIGLDGGD
+4952 LRAVIGLDGD
-4963 DDPALHETGWT
+4963 EDPALHDTAWT

-5032 QAARAGGA
+5032 QAARTGGA
-5040 MAAIEVD
+5040 MAAIEAD
-5047 EEELGDALGEGVSVA
+5047 EAELGDPGEGVSVA

-5076 RAVLDLVAHWRSRGR
+5076 GAVLDLVAHWRSRGR

-5104 AHMDRA
+5104 AHLDQA
-5110 AEEFG
+5110 AEEFR
-5115 AVVGGLTFNPAT
+5115 AVVGGLTLHPAT

-5132 TVTGQ
+5132 TVTGE
-5137 QATDEQLRSA
+5137 QATGEQLRSA

-5155 CGVRFADCVRTMQGR
+5155 RGVRFADCVRTMRDR
-5170 GVTAYLE
+5170 GVTAFLE
-5177 LSPTPALLPD
+5177 LSPTPVLLPD

-5195 TPEPAVVPVLGK
+5195 TPEPAVVAVLGK
-5207 NRPEPDAAVTM
+5207 DEPEPDAAVTM
-5218 LARLFAAGVRPDFAA
+5218 LARLFAAGVRPDVSA
-5233 VFPAG
+5233 VFPADI
-5238 VRPAELPTYPFLHQ
+5238 RPADLPTYPFRHQ
-5252 RFWLAQEPADVGGA
+5252 RFWLTPQPAD
-5266 APAAAG
+5266 AG
-5272 HPLLDAAVELAD
+5272 HPVLDAAVELAD
-5284 GGVVLTGRLSL
+5284 GGVVLTGQVSL
-5295 QRHPWL
+5295 RRQPWL

-5325 EQVGL
+5325 AQAGR
-5330 PVVRDLVVQ
+5330 PVVRELVVQ
-5339 VPLAVPET
+5339 VPLPVPET

-5355 VAAADGTGAV
+5355 VAAADGTGA
-5365 AVTVHGRPR
+5365 AAITIHGRLH
-5374 TDAAPGAWT
+5374 TNAWT

-5394 GTAAG
+5394 GTPADALPARTPGAG
-5399 AWPVRPA
+5399 
-5406 GAEEIDLAGAYPRLA
+5406 EEIDLAGAYPRLA
-5421 AMGLGYGP
+5421 ASGLGYGP
-5429 AFRTL
+5429 AFRAV
-5434 RGAWRQGEDLHVEA
+5434 RAAWRQGEDLDVEA
-5448 DADALDVEGW
+5448 ASDALDVEGW

-5466 AVLHPFA
+5466 AVLHPLA
-5473 LEAGARDPAG
+5473 LAEPSG
-5483 SVRLPHAWAGVRWH
+5483 SVRLPHAWAGVRFH
-5497 GGHSAAVRA
+5497 GGRPAAVRA
-5506 RLARTG
+5506 RLTRAG
-5512 PGSVSVTVVD
+5512 GGSVSVTVAD
-5522 ERGVPVLEVAELR
+5522 ERGVPVLEVAQLH
-5535 TRAVPVADL
+5535 TRAVSLADL
-5544 GAGRPTLRR
+5544 GAGRPVLRR
-5553 QVWSPLAAGD
+5553 QAWSPLATGDRFSAG
-5563 ELPRSRLVVVGEG
+5563 LVVVGEG
-5576 GPDVERYTG
+5576 GPDVERYAT
-5585 VRELRAA
+5585 VRDLRAA

-5601 LVLLEVAA
+5601 LVLLATAA
-5609 DDGEADVAVRAGRRC
+5609 EAGEADAAVRAERRC
-5624 ERVLADVQEWQA
+5624 ARVLAEVQQWQA
-5636 DARFAAARL
+5636 DPRFAAARL
-5645 VVATIAAVGTRPSD
+5645 IVATTAAVATRPTD
-5659 GVDPAA
+5659 DIDPAA
-5665 AAVWGLLRAAQAE
+5665 AAVWGLVRAAQAE
-5678 QPGRFVLLDTDGTT
+5678 EPGRFVLLDTDDTA
-5692 ASWRAVPAALASGAP
+5692 ASWRAVPAALATGAP
-5707 EVAIRSGQVSTPR
+5707 ELAIRSGQAATPR
-5720 LVAHRGAARADT
+5720 LVVHRTGAALGGGPELANRSGQATTPPLVGHRTDSALAEGAVVGSGGPEVEVRSGQAATAGLVVHGSDSVLAEGAVVGSGGPEVEVRSGQAAMPGLVVHRTGAALAGGPVVGSGGSEVEVRSGQAATAGLVVHGSGSVLAEGAVVGSGGSEVEVRSGQAATPGLVVHRTDSAPAEGPVLGSGTPESAIQSGKATTPPLVGHRTDSVLAEGAVVGSGTPEVEVRSGQAATAGLVVHRTDSAPAEGPVLGSGTPESAIQSGMATTPPLVGHRADSALAEGTVPAIQSEQATTAQLMAHRTGAT
-5732 AMADGTVLVTGAT
+5732 LTDGTVLVTGAT
-5745 GALGGLLARHLVT
+5745 GALGRLIARHLVT

-5765 LLLNRRGREAP
+5765 LLLNRRGQNAP
-5776 GAARLLAEL
+5776 AAARLLTEL
-5785 ATLGARAELVACDAA
+5785 ADLGASANLIACDAA
-5800 DGAVLADVLADVPA
+5800 DGAALARVLGEIPS
-5814 ECPLRAVVHAAG
+5814 ERPLRAVVHAAG
-5826 VLDDGPVAT
+5826 VLDDGPIAT

-5844 LRPKAGAAWQLHRQT
+5844 LQPKAGAAWQLHRQT
-5859 EGLDLAAFVLF
+5859 EGLAAFVLF

-5882 ANYAAANA
+5882 AGYAAANA
-5890 FLDGLAGH
+5890 FLDGLAAH

-5910 WGLWAQEDGMA
+5910 WGLWASEDGMA
-5921 AGLGA
+5921 GQLDAAGRG
-5926 ADRARLAA
+5926 RLAG
-5934 AGVLPMPVAEAL
+5934 AGVLPMPVADGLAL
-5946 AFFDEALTAG
+5946 FDEALTAG

-5973 AGRRPDAGRRPVRA
+5973 AGLRPAADGGAARA
-5987 DDFAAELAGQPPQ
+5987 DFVAKLAGQPP
-6000 RRYEL
+6000 RERYDL
-6005 VFELVRTTVATVLAH
+6005 VFELVRTTVAAVLAH
-6020 EPPEL
+6020 EPPES
-6025 LSGDAELRD
+6025 LSGVELRD

-6040 TSLELRNRLNAATGL
+6040 TSLELRDRLNAATGL
-6055 TLPGTVVFEHPTAD
+6055 ALPGTVVFEHPTAD
-6069 ELTSRLVAEL
+6069 DLTGRLVAEL

-6089 RTRGGH
+6089 RPRAGH
-6095 TQEEIV
+6095 TQEGIV